1 MRSESNMSK
10 KRGLGL
16 WMSSAL
22 VVGNMIG
29 SGIFLLPA
37 ALAAYGGISIIGWLF
52 TATGAMLLALIY
64 SRLSG
69 FIPKTGGPYI
79 YIRMAFGNFAGF
91 IVAWGYWISIFI
103 GNAAIAVGFVGY
115 FAFFWPALA
124 SNSFLAGIV
133 ALASIWLLTW
143 INTMGVRNAGFVQ
156 LVTTI
161 LKIVPLAVISTLGL
175 LYFNIDNFTPFNMSG
190 ESSFSAITATGAL
203 TLWAFLG
210 LESATIPAEDVK
222 DPTRT
227 IPRATVLGTLFSAVI
242 YILGTVA
249 VMGIIPPSALANST
263 APFADAANSIWGSWA
278 GYAVAAG
285 AAISSFGA
293 LNGWILLSGQ
303 IPLAIARDNLFPAK
317 FGRLSKRGTP
327 VFGLVVSSVLV
338 TVIMMM
344 NYTKNL
350 VEQFTFILL
359 LSTLTAL
366 LLYAFSTMAELMI
379 SIKEREKFS
388 KGRLLKTIVISVL
401 AFLYTMWA
409 IAGAGQEI
417 VYWGFLLI
425 MSGVPVYV
433 WVQWRNA

>member
-1 MRSESNMSK
+1 
-10 KRGLGL
+10 
-16 WMSSAL
+16 
-22 VVGNMIG
+22 
-29 SGIFLLPA
+29 
-37 ALAAYGGISIIGWLF
+37 
-52 TATGAMLLALIY
+52 
-64 SRLSG
+64 
-69 FIPKTGGPYI
+69 
-79 YIRMAFGNFAGF
+79 
-91 IVAWGYWISIFI
+91 
-103 GNAAIAVGFVGY
+103 
-115 FAFFWPALA
+115 
-124 SNSFLAGIV
+124 
-133 ALASIWLLTW
+133 
-143 INTMGVRNAGFVQ
+143 
-156 LVTTI
+156 
-161 LKIVPLAVISTLGL
+161 
-175 LYFNIDNFTPFNMSG
+175 
-190 ESSFSAITATGAL
+190 
-203 TLWAFLG
+203 LWAFLG

-388 KGRLLKTIVISVL
+388 NGRLLKTIVISVL

-433 WVQWRNA
+433 WMQWRNA

>member
-1 MRSESNMSK
+1 MRSEPNMSK

-64 SRLSG
+64 SRLSR

-388 KGRLLKTIVISVL
+388 NGRLLKTIVISVL

-433 WVQWRNA
+433 WMQWRNA

>member
-1 MRSESNMSK
+1 
-10 KRGLGL
+10 
-16 WMSSAL
+16 
-22 VVGNMIG
+22 
-29 SGIFLLPA
+29 
-37 ALAAYGGISIIGWLF
+37 
-52 TATGAMLLALIY
+52 
-64 SRLSG
+64 
-69 FIPKTGGPYI
+69 
-79 YIRMAFGNFAGF
+79 
-91 IVAWGYWISIFI
+91 
-103 GNAAIAVGFVGY
+103 
-115 FAFFWPALA
+115 
-124 SNSFLAGIV
+124 
-133 ALASIWLLTW
+133 
-143 INTMGVRNAGFVQ
+143 MGVRNAGFVQ

-175 LYFNIDNFTPFNMSG
+175 LYFNIDNFTPFNTSD

-401 AFLYTMWA
+401 AFLYSMWA